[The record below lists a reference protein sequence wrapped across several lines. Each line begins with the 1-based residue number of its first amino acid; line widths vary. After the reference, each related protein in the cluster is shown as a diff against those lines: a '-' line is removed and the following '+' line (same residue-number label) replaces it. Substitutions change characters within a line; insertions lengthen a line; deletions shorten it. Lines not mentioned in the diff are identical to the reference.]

1 MSSNGSAPGAGP
13 RRANEQTPLLKDQAN
28 DTDTSPQPNGAADE
42 EEAGSS
48 EGAADEPEW
57 STSHLLLTLG
67 AAYFGV
73 FLAAMDSTIVATIS
87 APISSS
93 FNSFTLLSWLAS
105 AYLIANAGFQ
115 PISGKLSDI
124 YGRRPCLVL
133 ATLIFAAGN
142 LICGLAK
149 DEWVIILGRVVS
161 GIGGGCMNTISTFAA
176 SDVIPLRRRGLWQG
190 FGNICFGVG
199 SGIGGVFGGW
209 MNDAFNWRWAFL
221 IQVPLTLICTLI
233 IFFTMKIPV
242 KESDKSKIKRVDFLG
257 AFTLVAALVL
267 LLLGLNSGGNA
278 VPWNHPLVYISLP
291 FAGILLGAFVYIEH
305 RVAKEPIIPVRLL
318 LYRTVASGC
327 FVNWTITMAYF
338 AYIYY
343 VPVYFQV
350 RGLSATASGV
360 RLIPN
365 AVGLAV
371 GSFGSGYIMKLTGRY
386 WWLNFGVEW
395 LFVLST
401 ALMAGLF
408 KLTIPEWAPFIILFL
423 GGLGYGS
430 MLTITLLALISAVPH
445 EYQAV
450 ITSASYAAR
459 STGSAIGIAIASA
472 VFQNLLTKRLWEK
485 FGDRKNAAHIVRML
499 RDNIDKLKEL
509 SKSDKAL
516 ALAAYIGAL
525 NGVWFTMLGLGILGA
540 LASLLMRENKLY
552 SNLARK

>member
-1 MSSNGSAPGAGP
+1 MSTKGTASGAGV
-13 RRANEQTPLLKDQAN
+13 RQANEQTPLLKDRTN
-28 DTDTSPQPNGAADE
+28 DTESIPQPNGSVD
-42 EEAGSS
+42 EEAGGSS
-48 EGAADEPEW
+48 EEATDEPEW

-73 FLAAMDSTIVATIS
+73 FLAAMDSTIVATLS
-87 APISSS
+87 APISNE

-133 ATLIFAAGN
+133 ATLFFAGGN

-176 SDVIPLRRRGLWQG
+176 SDVVPLRRRGLWQG
-190 FGNICFGVG
+190 FGNISFGAG
-199 SGIGGVFGGW
+199 SAVGGVFGGW
-209 MNDAFNWRWAFL
+209 MNDAVNWRWAFL
-221 IQVPLTLICTLI
+221 IQVPLTLVSTLI

-242 KESDKSKIKRVDFLG
+242 KESDKSKIKRVDFFG

-278 VPWNHPLVYISLP
+278 VPWNHPLVYVSLP
-291 FAGILLGAFVYIEH
+291 VAGLLLGAFVYVED

-318 LYRTVASGC
+318 LYRTVAAGC
-327 FVNWTITMAYF
+327 FVNWIITMAYF

-343 VPVYFQV
+343 VPIYFQV
-350 RGLSATASGV
+350 RGLSATAAGV

-365 AVGLAV
+365 AVGIAV

-386 WWLNFGVEW
+386 WWLNFGIE
-395 LFVLST
+395 LIFVLST
-401 ALMAGLF
+401 ALVAGLF

-445 EYQAV
+445 EFQAV

-472 VFQNLLTKRLWEK
+472 VFQNLLTKRLWEE
-485 FGDRKNAAHIVRML
+485 FGDRKDAAQFVKML

-516 ALAAYIGAL
+516 ALASYIDAL
-525 NGVWFTMLGLGILGA
+525 NGVWFTMVGLAILGA
-540 LASLLMRENKLY
+540 FASLLMRENKLH